1 MEAEVPPIGRLD
13 DRPASPGRVGDAPR
27 RFVAREQLPHP
38 VAVPALVTRLDGE
51 ADPIWERGERL
62 VEPSGLDAHRRG
74 ELQKHGSELR
84 PEVAHALGQ
93 ACDRFSRLAKLPA
106 MREVAARLHRHHEP
120 VRRLV
125 APAGEDVC
133 CGEPV
138 EGAVDL
144 DRLEAPCVEAQ
155 PARHRQVCGV
165 EAARPVA
172 VLPPRRPD
180 PQGRVPFLPRFE
192 RASFRPRACRA
203 WACPRTARRRRRR
216 ARAWRAGG
224 EGRSWTR
231 RTLAAGQPPS
241 GGAEGGAT

>member
-1 MEAEVPPIGRLD
+1 VEAEVPPIGRLD

-27 RFVAREQLPHP
+27 RVVAREQLPHR

-51 ADPIWERGERL
+51 ADPLWERGE
-62 VEPSGLDAHRRG
+62 
-74 ELQKHGSELR
+74 
-84 PEVAHALGQ
+84 
-93 ACDRFSRLAKLPA
+93 
-106 MREVAARLHRHHEP
+106 
-120 VRRLV
+120 RLV

-180 PQGRVPFLPRFE
+180 PQGHVPFLPRFE